1 MRFQDDGGTRAWR
14 ANQATWGRELPPR
27 GFFQSWRSLNM
38 LQQLLLIGGLLVAP
52 FVLLFFLLVF
62 WAICGC

>member
-1 MRFQDDGGTRAWR
+1 
-14 ANQATWGRELPPR
+14 
-27 GFFQSWRSLNM
+27 M
-38 LQQLLLIGGLLVAP
+38 LQQLLLICGLLVAP